1 MTAPTRG
8 AAFSGAQV
16 YPTEAE
22 CLVAEVKGEA
32 PPFSKVR
39 RIAMEDK
46 SRADLKVKNLL
57 ANAAPASR
65 NVSED
70 DPPLGKVRDTVDVED
85 PSSVATINPLDNFV
99 MSALPILEGVGDVL
113 GRLILYNIMMM

>member
-1 MTAPTRG
+1 M
-8 AAFSGAQV
+8 

-32 PPFSKVR
+32 PPFSNAR
-39 RIAMEDK
+39 RIAMEDM
-46 SRADLKVKNLL
+46 SRADLKAKNLL

-65 NVSED
+65 NVSDD
-70 DPPLGKVRDTVDVED
+70 DPPLGKVSDTVDVED
-85 PSSVATINPLDNFV
+85 PSSVATIKPLDNFV

-113 GRLILYNIMMM
+113 GRLSYIIVI